1 MVIVPTPPVYYFLTT
16 FPTHPTYLNIR
27 DICAMYRLPRPLV
40 LLSGDL
46 SKHAFKS
53 MAKLHIRKYW
63 KERLTD
69 EVRNLK
75 SLQFFEPRTC
85 SVWRPHLLW
94 EFSKSNPFESC
105 KAMVV
110 ARMISGRYRTD
121 MLQKHWTNNRNG
133 YCQAPTCVNVLG
145 DLIHMMVTC
154 PSVSVIRSNM
164 YNVWM
169 KKSALCPPLAT
180 FLLNL
185 WGNEPEVFM
194 QFILEPSVF
203 PKVASLCH
211 TYGIK
216 VYSDVLYLTRTYAFY
231 LDKYNKE
238 LRADH
243 LKIM

>member
-1 MVIVPTPPVYYFLTT
+1 MLIICWQLLTHQVDHGFSKSVHAGSNAAEIVRALQRACNPALSCVWFFSREYMVIVPTPPVYYFLTT

-27 DICAMYRLPRPLV
+27 DICAMYRLPHPLV

-85 SVWRPHLLW
+85 SVWRPHLMW

-110 ARMISGRYRTD
+110 APMISGRYRTD
-121 MLQKHWTNNRNG
+121 MLQK
-133 YCQAPTCVNVLG
+133 Q
-145 DLIHMMVTC
+145 
-154 PSVSVIRSNM
+154 SVSF
-164 YNVWM
+164 
-169 KKSALCPPLAT
+169 T
-180 FLLNL
+180 FFGKNL
-185 WGNEPEVFM
+185 
-194 QFILEPSVF
+194 
-203 PKVASLCH
+203 K
-211 TYGIK
+211 
-216 VYSDVLYLTRTYAFY
+216 RT
-231 LDKYNKE
+231 
-238 LRADH
+238 LRFVH
-243 LKIM
+243 RMIGQ